1 MALNLS
7 GRSFLTLLDFT
18 TEEIEY
24 MLELSRDFKN
34 LKRMGA
40 PHRYLEGKNIVL
52 LFEKTST
59 RTRCAFEVGG
69 MDLGLGVTYFDPG
82 SSQMGKR
89 SPLRIPP
96 ACLVA
101 CTTVSSIVA
110 LTSPLL
116 RSLPIKPAFPCGM
129 VSPMSITRPRLWRI
143 SLRCARNSVTRVA
156 QADLSR
162 QGTGQC
168 KRFPHG
174 DLRQARHQLLLL
186 WAEGIR

>member
-24 MLELSRDFKN
+24 MLELSKDFKN

-69 MDLGLGVTYFDPG
+69 MDLGLGVTYLDPG
-82 SSQMGKR
+82 
-89 SPLRIPP
+89 
-96 ACLVA
+96 LVA
-101 CTTVSSIVA
+101 GTTVSSTVA

-156 QADLSR
+156 SS
-162 QGTGQC
+162 
-168 KRFPHG
+168 
-174 DLRQARHQLLLL
+174 
-186 WAEGIR
+186 